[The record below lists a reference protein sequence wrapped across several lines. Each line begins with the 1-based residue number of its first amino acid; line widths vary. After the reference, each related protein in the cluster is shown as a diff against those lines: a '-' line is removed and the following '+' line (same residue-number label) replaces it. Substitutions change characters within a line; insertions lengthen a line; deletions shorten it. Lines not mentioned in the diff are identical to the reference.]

1 MSRKQD
7 EKIKA
12 INARISGECAGHEVD
27 GPPHADALPVL
38 GGDDTSDT
46 DGRAD
51 YEALQETHVTTPAE
65 RTGDVIKAELLAVA
79 LRIECEQAKW
89 DALSDELGQ
98 RAKTQHATHSP
109 TRIGSTLYTF
119 RLNRESKTYSLTEAK
134 APVEVK

>member
-1 MSRKQD
+1 MSLEKKNDRKNRHSAPLDNDHGTTSESLVGNGEGDASNGQGGG
-7 EKIKA
+7 EA
-12 INARISGECAGHEVD
+12 ITSIGGIE
-27 GPPHADALPVL
+27 PFADV
-38 GGDDTSDT
+38 
-46 DGRAD
+46 
-51 YEALQETHVTTPAE
+51 EPAE
-65 RTGDVIKAELLAVA
+65 RTGDVIKAELLAVK